1 MHNYSLLLN
10 NYVIL
15 HSIKTNKEM
24 KNKSIRLSMIAQLLS
39 YGDYSSQ
46 EALMADL
53 KLGGF
58 DLTQG
63 TLSRDLR
70 ELRVTKVLVSG
81 GRQVYR
87 LPEQK
92 KTDSMLS
99 SSAATQVPSSIVSI
113 NFSGNL
119 AVVHTLPGHAS
130 HVASD
135 IDRAHLNGIVGTL
148 AGDDT
153 VLLVLAEDAKRYEV
167 MQLVDEAVGQK
178 TVRRDGE

>member
-1 MHNYSLLLN
+1 MNI
-10 NYVIL
+10 YVIL
-15 HSIKTNKEM
+15 RSIIKNEKM
-24 KNKSIRLSMIAQLLS
+24 KNKSIRLSMIAQLLA

-70 ELRVTKVLVSG
+70 ELHVAKVLVPG

-87 LPEQK
+87 LPASKNTE
-92 KTDSMLS
+92 SLS
-99 SSAATQVPSSIVSI
+99 EASVSPEPSSIVSI
-113 NFSGNL
+113 KFSGNL

-130 HVASD
+130 HVAYD
-135 IDRAHLNGIVGTL
+135 IDRAYMDEIVGTL

-153 VLLVLAEDAKRYEV
+153 VLLVLAEGARRHEV
-167 MQLVDEAVGQK
+167 MRFVDEVVGKK
-178 TVRRDGE
+178 TARRDGE

>member
-1 MHNYSLLLN
+1 
-10 NYVIL
+10 
-15 HSIKTNKEM
+15 M

-39 YGDYSSQ
+39 YGDYSSK

-70 ELRVTKVLVSG
+70 ELRVTKVISG

-87 LPEQK
+87 LPNRQNTEV
-92 KTDSMLS
+92 DSVQ
-99 SSAATQVPSSIVSI
+99 SANQVVPSSVVSI
-113 NFSGNL
+113 KFSGNL

-135 IDRAHLNGIVGTL
+135 IDRAQPKGIVGTL

-153 VLLVLAEDAKRYEV
+153 VLLVLAEDAQRYEV

-178 TVRRDGE
+178 IARRDGE